1 MQLFFL
7 KLSVVFLKLPGA
19 IIGLA
24 LVILILFR
32 LPEKSAGLASF
43 ANTSN
48 LFGSP
53 GQTERSLDKIMTVGI
68 LIYLAIAFVLDIIIN
83 SN

>member
-1 MQLFFL
+1 MQVYFL
-7 KLSVVFLKLPGA
+7 KFSIVFFKIPAA
-19 IIGLA
+19 IISLSLIG
-24 LVILILFR
+24 LILLR
-32 LPEKSAGLASF
+32 VPEKSAGLASF

-53 GQTERSLDKIMTVGI
+53 GQTERALDRIMTVGI
-68 LIYLAIAFVLDIIIN
+68 ILYLAICFILNIIIN

>member
-1 MQLFFL
+1 MQIFFL
-7 KLSVVFLKLPGA
+7 KLSVVFFKIPAAMLSLLL
-19 IIGLA
+19 I
-24 LVILILFR
+24 VLILVR
-32 LPEKSAGLASF
+32 IPEKSAGLASF

-68 LIYLAIAFVLDIIIN
+68 VLYLLICFFLDIIIN